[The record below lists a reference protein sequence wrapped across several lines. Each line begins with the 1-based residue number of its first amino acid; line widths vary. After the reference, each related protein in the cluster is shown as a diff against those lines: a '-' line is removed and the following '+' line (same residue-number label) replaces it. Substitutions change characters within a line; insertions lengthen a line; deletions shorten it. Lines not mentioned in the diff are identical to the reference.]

1 MFNSKA
7 VSSIRLVALCMI
19 VACHI
24 FQGEN
29 MVLAWWFNVGVQ
41 IFLFMSGFLFG
52 TKNIE
57 HASTWLKKRFI
68 RIVIPYYL
76 LLATV
81 IVFYL
86 IFARSLLTVSALLV
100 NLLLL
105 QGFGTGLAG
114 IEHLWFISYI
124 ILCYLITPI
133 LQTADFSNP
142 KNTKGK
148 YVIKLIFLLVVLQ
161 VLNYANVI
169 NISIPNIS
177 SYIIGYYFA
186 RRHFHYE
193 KCQSLLQDSS
203 SKKSV
208 TGIFTACMLSTPLVI
223 YLEYFYNGSLFSF
236 LAPYKDILFAWNHTL
251 LGVSLFLVMYLLF
264 DSLYRKKTYQP
275 LDRIAKWGDTYS
287 YHVYLTHQI
296 FILGQFSLLAVTPSK
311 FFNITIIV
319 LCAVVTGIAL
329 QNINRL
335 VIKKY
340 ERHHKEV
347 NALTQKSADI

>member
-7 VSSIRLVALCMI
+7 VSSIRLIALCMI
-19 VACHI
+19 VSCHI

-41 IFLFMSGFLFG
+41 IFLFMSGFLYG
-52 TKNIE
+52 TKNID
-57 HASTWLKKRFI
+57 HASVWLKKRLI
-68 RIVIPYYL
+68 RIIVPYYL
-76 LLATV
+76 LLAIV

-86 IFARSLLTVSALLV
+86 IFARNLLNVTALLT

-105 QGFGTGLAG
+105 QGFGVGLGG

-124 ILCYLITPI
+124 LLCYLITPI
-133 LQTADFSNP
+133 LQAADFSNP

-148 YVIKLIFLLVVLQ
+148 YVIQLIFLLVILQ

-177 SYIIGYYFA
+177 SYIIGYYFS
-186 RRHFHYE
+186 RRHFYYE
-193 KCQSLLQDSS
+193 KYQNLLQDGSA
-203 SKKSV
+203 KRSV
-208 TGIFTACMLSTPLVI
+208 IGIFTACILTTPLVV
-223 YLEYFYNGSLFSF
+223 YLEYFYNGFLFSF
-236 LAPYKDILFAWNHTL
+236 FVPYKDILFAWNHTL
-251 LGVSLFLVMYLLF
+251 LGVTLFLAMYLLF

-296 FILGQFSLLAVTPSK
+296 FILGQFSLLAVTPNK
-311 FFNITIIV
+311 FLNITIIV
-319 LCAVVTGIAL
+319 LCAVVTGIVL
-329 QNINRL
+329 QKINRF

-340 ERHHKEV
+340 ERHYKEV
-347 NALTQKSADI
+347 NALTQKTC